1 VLRAIARL
9 LLVPLALATL
19 APAASAAT
27 ALPATPAAPALFDA
41 PALSDAELASQ
52 RGGFELPNGIDV
64 ALAATMTTSV
74 DGAPVLTTTFTIVG
88 DSASVTTDGVLA
100 TVNAVVPASA
110 GAGAGQASAPPTITV
125 SIAKPAAATPAA
137 AAPAAAAPPA
147 PAPQIAQAAGAGTI
161 PAAPPA
167 PVTQLLAAGGTMAAT
182 AVLDNLRITHLVGDH
197 LGTFVANGGDG
208 RVIDQGLTL
217 DLTLGNVAPL
227 MIGSSLARIQD
238 LGVDASIWHSMG
250 G

>member
-1 VLRAIARL
+1 MLRAIARL

-125 SIAKPAAATPAA
+125 SIAKPAAVT
-137 AAPAAAAPPA
+137 PAAAAPPA

-197 LGTFVANGGDG
+197 LGTIVANGGDG

>member
-1 VLRAIARL
+1 MLRAIARL

-88 DSASVTTDGVLA
+88 DNASVTTDGVLA

-110 GAGAGQASAPPTITV
+110 GAGVGQASAPPTITV
-125 SIAKPAAATPAA
+125 SIAKPAAAT
-137 AAPAAAAPPA
+137 PAAAAPPA

-197 LGTFVANGGDG
+197 LGTIVANGGDG